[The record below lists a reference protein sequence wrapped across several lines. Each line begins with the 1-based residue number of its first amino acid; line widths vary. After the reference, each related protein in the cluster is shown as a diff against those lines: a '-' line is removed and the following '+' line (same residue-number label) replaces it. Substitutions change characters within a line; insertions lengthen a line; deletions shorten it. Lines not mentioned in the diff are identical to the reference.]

1 MAYAKFPVEVQ
12 TPEGLVFEG
21 EVEMVSTRTVTGTL
35 GVRANH
41 QPIMAMLDPT
51 ELRLYREENDIV
63 RYAQGEGYLQMAKNH
78 ALMLVEEAIPVD
90 DLDVGELEDQLAD
103 ARSRLEGAAEGSAEA
118 ERAERDV
125 NRAETFLSIARGDLK
140 Y

>member
-1 MAYAKFPVEVQ
+1 MAFATFPVEVQ

-21 EVEMVSTRTVTGTL
+21 EVEMVSTRTITGTL

-51 ELRLYREENDIV
+51 ELRLYRSENDVV
-63 RYAQGEGYLQMAKNH
+63 RFAQGEGYLQMAKNH
-78 ALMLVEEAIPVD
+78 ALMLVEEATPVD

-103 ARSRLEGAAEGSAEA
+103 ARSRQEDADDGSAEA
-118 ERAERDV
+118 ERAARDA
-125 NRAETFLSIARGDLK
+125 NRAEMFLSIARGDHPH
-140 Y
+140 

>member
-1 MAYAKFPVEVQ
+1 MAYTKFPVEVQ

-51 ELRLYREENDIV
+51 ELRLYRDENDIV

-78 ALMLVEEAIPVD
+78 ALMLVEEAVPVD
-90 DLDVGELEDQLAD
+90 DLDIGALEDELAD
-103 ARSRLEGAAEGSAEA
+103 ARSRLEGAGDGTAEA

-125 NRAETFLSIARGDLK
+125 NRAETFLAIARGDHS